1 MRQSRLFAAA
11 IPWYDGAHLWISGD
25 CLVPL
30 DDYWLVAKKISWKN
44 IAAAK
49 NVCWKNITVAKNV
62 CWKNTMAAK
71 KCFAGKIPRSPD
83 SLLTTIV
90 SKSLAE

>member
-1 MRQSRLFAAA
+1 MIATLCTDYLEHARRRQFRLFAAA

-30 DDYWLVAKKISWKN
+30 DDYWLVAKKLAGKISRSQK
-44 IAAAK
+44 
-49 NVCWKNITVAKNV
+49 
-62 CWKNTMAAK
+62 M
-71 KCFAGKIPRSPD
+71 FAGKISRSPD